1 MTDRSVASVCSI
13 SSAGKGNHILQTR
26 TSRAAKKPSTTAAG
40 RDRAILKAALQEF
53 TRSGFAAA
61 RMEDIAR
68 RAGVAKGTI
77 YLRFRDKEALFEAIV
92 RGEISPLVSA
102 AATPLGP
109 GESVRAFLERT
120 IMPLV
125 SEPGR
130 SRRAAVIRLLIG
142 EAGRFP
148 KMAEF
153 YYRAIVEPG
162 LAALGRLAQQAFA
175 TGELSTDAA
184 VRYPQLLVAPAIV
197 GLLWSGLFDR
207 FCPID
212 LEDMVRTHIEVLFA
226 GTSREAKKTVRK
238 G

>member
-1 MTDRSVASVCSI
+1 MHA
-13 SSAGKGNHILQTR
+13 R

-68 RAGVAKGTI
+68 KAGVAKGTI
-77 YLRFRDKEALFEAIV
+77 YLRFKDKEALFEAIV
-92 RGEISPLVSA
+92 RGEISPLVSS
-102 AATPLGP
+102 ATAPPEP
-109 GESVRAFLERT
+109 GEPIRVFLERT
-120 IMPLV
+120 IIPLV

-130 SRRAAVIRLLIG
+130 SRRTAVIRLLIG
-142 EAGRFP
+142 EASRFP
-148 KMAEF
+148 KLAEF
-153 YYRAIVEPG
+153 YYRTIIEPG
-162 LAALGRLAQQAFA
+162 LAAFGRLAQQAFA

-184 VRYPQLLVAPAIV
+184 LRYPHLLVAPAIV

-212 LEDMVRTHIEVLFA
+212 LEDMVRAHFKVLFA
-226 GTSREAKKTVRK
+226 GQSREAKRTARK